1 MTAVA
6 CRSPKP
12 SRRLAALTS
21 AGLRVL
27 PVVLFALLSFHFSW
41 SAPIGDL
48 PPDDGRDSRDR
59 SSTREQKADRQQEER
74 LAQHTF
80 AIHVGSDQS
89 KDQQSAERAS
99 KQRQAEQTKVFL
111 HGPGCWSRT

>member
-21 AGLRVL
+21 AGLRAL

-41 SAPIGDL
+41 SAPIGGL

-89 KDQQSAERAS
+89 KDQQSAE
-99 KQRQAEQTKVFL
+99 
-111 HGPGCWSRT
+111 

>member
-6 CRSPKP
+6 CRSPSP

-21 AGLRVL
+21 AGLRAL

-41 SAPIGDL
+41 SAPIRGL
-48 PPDDGRDSRDR
+48 SPDDGRDSRDR
-59 SSTREQKADRQQEER
+59 SSTREQKADRHQEEQ

-80 AIHVGSDQS
+80 AIHVGADQS
-89 KDQQSAERAS
+89 KDQQSAE
-99 KQRQAEQTKVFL
+99 
-111 HGPGCWSRT
+111 